1 MASSERSRQVRGL
14 PVLDDI
20 DLQDLHARGNGKV
33 DIRPHEKGD
42 SNSHGAGPVCQN
54 HRDDKMESDQEVLN

>member
-1 MASSERSRQVRGL
+1 VASSERSRQVRGL

-20 DLQDLHARGNGKV
+20 DLQDLHARRDGKV

-42 SNSHGAGPVCQN
+42 STSHGARLVCQN
-54 HRDDKMESDQEVLN
+54 NRDDKMESDQ